1 MVSFAVFDSPAKRKP
16 EEDPEKAR
24 SDDSVHEEEKD
35 QVGVA
40 VFKVL
45 HLFLVHLLMIATL
58 CLVCLNGLRA
68 TEKMLEHVLAQ
79 GSMQFSTVRPEGSA
93 GPATHAAP

>member
-40 VFKVL
+40 VFT
-45 HLFLVHLLMIATL
+45 FFGTL
-58 CLVCLNGLRA
+58 ADDRDF
-68 TEKMLEHVLAQ
+68 M
-79 GSMQFSTVRPEGSA
+79 FSLSKWT
-93 GPATHAAP
+93 